1 MSPAVSSRNSPS
13 TDDSVMTSDV
23 PVSPASYRGLLALV
37 IILGALIM
45 IGVGAL
51 IAGAMLG
58 AGRRAEVAN
67 AAPFMTTVP
76 APGARIESA
85 ELQGNRILM
94 RLTGGAGDELVILD
108 ANSGRLLGRVMVG
121 SRP

>member
-1 MSPAVSSRNSPS
+1 
-13 TDDSVMTSDV
+13 MTSDV
-23 PVSPASYRGLLALV
+23 PASTASYRGLLALV

-58 AGRRAEVAN
+58 AGRRAEVESAQ
-67 AAPFMTTVP
+67 PFMTAVP

-94 RLTGGAGDELVILD
+94 RLSGGEGDELVIVD
-108 ANSGRLLGRVMVG
+108 ANSGRLLGRVKVG
-121 SRP
+121 SAP